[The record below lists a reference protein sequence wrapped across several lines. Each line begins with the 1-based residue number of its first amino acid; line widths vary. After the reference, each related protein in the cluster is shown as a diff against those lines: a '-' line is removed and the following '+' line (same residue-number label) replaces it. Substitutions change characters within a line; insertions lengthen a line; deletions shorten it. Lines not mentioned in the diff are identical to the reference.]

1 MVFRFFR
8 TQIVLR
14 ILLIVAS
21 LGALL
26 YVALETNLYATGGL
40 LFLVSAFQIW
50 ALIRYVD
57 RTNFNLAVFFDS
69 VRYGDFLQTSSSGQL
84 GSSFADL
91 SRAMN
96 QVSSAFHSARAE
108 KEEHYRYLQ
117 TVVQHVGIGLMAF
130 NETGEVELF
139 NPAAKRLLRLPQL
152 RTLADLASR
161 SQELARELQGIQPG
175 QKTLVKVQIDYETLM
190 LSIHATKIRLGQ
202 KQLTLVSLQNIGG
215 ELAEQE
221 MIAWQNLIRVLTHEI
236 MNSITPIASL
246 AGSVH
251 DRFHKRMT
259 GDQEAAASSMEDD
272 REISDA
278 LVTIEKRSQGL
289 MHFVESYRDLT
300 RIPQPEIQNVTVQ
313 ELVTRVDKLLGQ
325 KLRESN
331 IVLSVEIEPAD
342 LAVACDPDLI
352 EQVLINLVNN
362 ASYAVRQS
370 AQPRIEIAG
379 SLNREGRVS
388 IEVRDNGTGIVAE
401 AIDQIFIPFFTTKK
415 GGTGIGL
422 ALSQQI
428 MRLHRGQISV
438 RSMLNE
444 QTVFTLTF

>member
-26 YVALETNLYATGGL
+26 YIALETNLYATGGL
-40 LFLVSAFQIW
+40 LFLVAAFQIW

-117 TVVQHVGIGLMAF
+117 TVVQHVGIGLMAY

-161 SQELARELQGIQPG
+161 SQELAGELQHIQPG

-190 LSIHATKIRLGQ
+190 LSIHATKIRLGL

-251 DRFHKRMT
+251 DRFHKRIE
-259 GDQEAAASSMEDD
+259 GDQESAASSMEDD

-325 KLRESN
+325 KLRESS
-331 IVLSVEIEPAD
+331 IALSVEIEPAD

-438 RSMLNE
+438 RSTPNE